1 MSEQSRRFSE
11 GQKAALRF
19 MLVQPAHDFV
29 YPDGHAS
36 AICNLVDKDNSTVE
50 RKRIKGRWHYR
61 LTDHGREIAHQEQAK
76 VASTCPVTRSH

>member
-1 MSEQSRRFSE
+1 MSEQPPRFSE

-36 AICNLVDKDNSTVE
+36 AICNLVDRDNSTVG

-61 LTDHGREIAHQEQAK
+61 LTEQGREIAHQEQAK
-76 VASTCPVTRSH
+76 VASTCPDTRSH